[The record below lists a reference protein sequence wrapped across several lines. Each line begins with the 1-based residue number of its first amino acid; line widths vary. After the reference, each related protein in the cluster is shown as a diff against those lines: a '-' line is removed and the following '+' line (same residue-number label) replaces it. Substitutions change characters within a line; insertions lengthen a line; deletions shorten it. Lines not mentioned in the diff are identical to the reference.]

1 VTRAWRATVTSLA
14 AGAGLALAACAAGP
28 DFERP
33 APPRVERYTRAP
45 LPGEPGTTAAGEAG
59 AGTQAGAQQFVPGGA
74 LPRDWWRAFGSAE
87 LDALVEEALRANP
100 TLQGAQA
107 TLRQARENVAVQ
119 RASFFPVISAGA
131 NATRA
136 RNPVDVL
143 APTLTSG
150 AALFNLYT
158 AQVAVSYALDLF
170 GTNRRATESAGALA
184 EAARCQRDATYLTL
198 AGNVVVTAIQDAGL
212 RAEVTATAR
221 TIAAGRDALAILE
234 RSHALGAAPE
244 ADVAVQQAALAQLEA
259 SLPPLE
265 LRLKTGRDLLAVLL
279 GRLPADGPVPQ
290 FELSS
295 LTLPAEIPL
304 GIPAELV
311 RRRPDVQAAEAQLH
325 AAAAQLGVSVANLLP
340 QVTLD
345 AGIGS
350 TSTRTTQLFKSNT
363 GFWSAGATLTQTL
376 FAGGARW
383 HQKRAAEAAL
393 DAAGAAYRAAV
404 LTAFQNVADSLQA
417 LELDRGALAAA
428 RRAAG
433 AAERSFAIAQRQL
446 ELGATSRFAFVA
458 AEQALQ
464 QTTLALAQ
472 AEASQYADTAALFQA
487 LGGGPE
493 PAAH

>member
-1 VTRAWRATVTSLA
+1 MTRFRAAATALA
-14 AGAGLALAACAAGP
+14 AGAALALGACAAGP
-28 DFERP
+28 DFRRP
-33 APPRVERYTRAP
+33 EPPHVERYTRAP
-45 LPGEPGTTAAGEAG
+45 APGEAG
-59 AGTQAGAQQFVPGGA
+59 ASPGAPADAQQFVQGGA
-74 LPRDWWRAFGSAE
+74 LPRDWWRAFGSTE

-107 TLRQARENVAVQ
+107 TLKQARENVAVQ
-119 RASFFPVISAGA
+119 RASFFPVIGAGA
-131 NATRA
+131 SATRQ

-158 AQVAVSYALDLF
+158 AQVAVTYALDLF
-170 GTNRRATESAGALA
+170 GANRRATESAAALA

-212 RAEVTATAR
+212 RAQLTASLR
-221 TIAAGRDALAILE
+221 TIAVGRDALAILE
-234 RSHALGAAPE
+234 RSRALGAASE
-244 ADVAVQQAALAQLEA
+244 ADVAAQQAALAQLEA
-259 SLPPLE
+259 SLPALE
-265 LRLKTGRDLLAVLL
+265 LRLRTGRDLLAVLL
-279 GRLPADGPVPQ
+279 GRLPAEAPLPQ
-290 FELSS
+290 FELGS
-295 LTLPAEIPL
+295 LTLPPEIPL

-325 AAAAQLGVSVANLLP
+325 AAAAELGVSVANLLP

-350 TSTRTTQLFKSNT
+350 TATGTTQLFKSNT

-417 LELDRGALAAA
+417 LELDRDALAAA
-428 RRAAG
+428 RRSAQAS
-433 AAERSFAIAQRQL
+433 ERSFAIARRQL
-446 ELGATSRFAFVA
+446 ELGATSRLAFVA

-464 QTTLALAQ
+464 QATLALAQ
-472 AEASQYADTAALFQA
+472 AAASQYADTAALFQA
-487 LGGGPE
+487 LGGGLE
-493 PAAH
+493 PAAR